1 FTGAVSRDPL
11 SPFSLIAQLTF
22 HGPRWQLQP
31 FWKAEF
37 IPPLLFQ
44 SYIE

>member
-1 FTGAVSRDPL
+1 FAASVSRVPL
-11 SPFSLIAQLTF
+11 SPFSFIAQLAF
-22 HGPRWQLQP
+22 HGPLWQLQP

-44 SYIE
+44 PHIE